1 MGRWQPGATDRLV
14 RAAIELFAERGYEEA
29 TVAEIAA
36 RAGVTER
43 TFFRHFSDKREVLF
57 AGGQALQDVIVA
69 AAAAAPPDADPVEA
83 AMQGVRAAGGV
94 LEERREF
101 ARHRSAVIAAN
112 PELRERE
119 LMKLAAYGAA
129 LAGVLRARGVSE
141 PAAVLAAELA
151 MAVFRIAFERW
162 AESDGGDSL
171 EQFVDAA
178 LGELRA
184 LAAA

>member
-43 TFFRHFSDKREVLF
+43 TFFRHFTDKREVLF
-57 AGGQALQDVIVA
+57 AGGQALQEVIVEA
-69 AAAAAPPDADPVEA
+69 TAGAPAGVDPVEA
-83 AMQGVRAAGGV
+83 AIRGVRAAGAV
-94 LEERREF
+94 LGERRDF
-101 ARHRSAVIAAN
+101 ARRRATVIAASQ
-112 PELRERE
+112 ELRERE
-119 LMKLAAYGAA
+119 LMKLAGYSAA
-129 LAGVLRARGVSE
+129 IAAVLRARGVDE
-141 PAAVLAAELA
+141 PAAALAAELA
-151 MAVFRIAFERW
+151 MTVFRIAFERW
-162 AESDGGDSL
+162 AESEGEQPL
-171 EQFVDAA
+171 EQLVDAA